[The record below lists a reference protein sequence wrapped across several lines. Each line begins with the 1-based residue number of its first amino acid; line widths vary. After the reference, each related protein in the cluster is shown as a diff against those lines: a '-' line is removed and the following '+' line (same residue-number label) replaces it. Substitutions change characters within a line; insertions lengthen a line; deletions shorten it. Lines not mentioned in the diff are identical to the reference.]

1 MVTSSGITIDGKV
14 YRNLESQVAYNAEMI
29 EQLLSQGGGGSGSGP
44 ASIAVTA
51 EVTPSMWQTSPTLI
65 GYYKYTIPFPSGIT
79 FANAIWCNP
88 DRAYYKI
95 KQDFIITNVITGT
108 QGLDISI
115 YTMTPPVNTYVFDI
129 LFFPAAGDPLANVAL
144 AFDVTNYT
152 VEKEGYSFF
161 DTISF
166 SVSSWREVS
175 SGVRSTVWNDST
187 FADIYL
193 NYSDGYNIY
202 LCPANATA
210 QEFINKYR
218 ISLSDPLLTSTC
230 TFIAWNAPS
239 TPSSP
244 TINFNVWTIPNGTGT
259 SYIFLQ

>member
-14 YRNLESQVAYNAEMI
+14 YRNLESQVAYNKEMI

-51 EVTPSMWQTSPTLI
+51 EVTPSMWQTNPALT
-65 GYYKYTIPFPSGIT
+65 GYYNYTIPYPSGIT
-79 FANAIWCNP
+79 AANAIWCNP
-88 DRAYYKI
+88 NRAYYKI
-95 KQDFIITNVITGT
+95 KQDFFIANIIIGT
-108 QGLDISI
+108 QGLDISV
-115 YTMTPPVNTYVFDI
+115 YTTTPPANTYTFDI
-129 LFFPAAGDPLANVAL
+129 LFLPTTSDPAANVAL
-144 AFDVTNYT
+144 AFDVTNYS
-152 VEKEGYSFF
+152 VEKEGYTFF
-161 DTISF
+161 DTLRF
-166 SVSSWREVS
+166 SVSSWREVTT
-175 SGVRSTVWNDST
+175 GVRSTVWNDGDFSN
-187 FADIYL
+187 IYL

-202 LCPANATA
+202 LCPADATA

-218 ISLSDPLLTSTC
+218 IEISNPLLTQSC

-244 TINFNVWTIPNGTGT
+244 TINFNVFVIPNTTST